1 MKLVKEEMIFFFFA
15 AILQKAQGLKKGWGH
30 FILNIKVFGN

>member
-1 MKLVKEEMIFFFFA
+1 MKLVKEEMIFFLT

-30 FILNIKVFGN
+30 FILNIKAYWN